1 MDTQGLALRLP
12 FVLLQTQRPRDG
24 GDYKPCVVQ
33 RREGDEHHAVRE
45 EFRGVSRRLYGET
58 SLAYAAGPC
67 EREQP
72 TLRSTE
78 QVRYLIQGSLPAA
91 KRSGRCR

>member
-1 MDTQGLALRLP
+1 MDTQGLALRLA
-12 FVLLQTQRPRDG
+12 FVLPQTQRPHDG
-24 GDYKPCVVQ
+24 GDYKLGVVQ

-58 SLAYAAGPC
+58 GLANAAGSC

-78 QVRYLIQGSLPAA
+78 QIRYLNQGSLPAH